1 MYATIKSKFWDNP
14 IMSTQS
20 ELPLSS
26 LLERAQYIKKAMG
39 NIEEEITQKIFSVS
53 TDGVHVAI
61 QGSCCIDDIQA
72 DSNVAQKPVSEVLD
86 LLKTAINNA
95 VGEID
100 KRRKQAFSEI
110 SDHLQAQE

>member
-1 MYATIKSKFWDNP
+1 MN
-14 IMSTQS
+14 TQS

-39 NIEEEITQKIFSVS
+39 NIEEEITQKTFSTSKDGIHVS
-53 TDGVHVAI
+53 I
-61 QGSCCIDDIQA
+61 KGSCFIDCIEVDPSIA
-72 DSNVAQKPVSEVLD
+72 NRPVGEVLN
-86 LLKTAINNA
+86 LLTEAFNHA

-110 SDHLQAQE
+110 SNHLQDQE